1 MTEEAFGEDRL
12 FELLSGGQLGVMM
25 CIEGHGFLPP
35 HRRCPHCGG
44 GVETVME
51 TRPQGEILT
60 YTTIAVP
67 ASDFIGESPTVVIID
82 AGSVRVTARW
92 DHDAPPE
99 VGQEAALW
107 LGEEPSLHLRAH
119 PVR

>member
-1 MTEEAFGEDRL
+1 MGSYHRTVGVRTVVGVSRRSWRHDR
-12 FELLSGGQLGVMM
+12 
-25 CIEGHGFLPP
+25 
-35 HRRCPHCGG
+35 R
-44 GVETVME
+44 
-51 TRPQGEILT
+51 GEILT

>member
-25 CIEGHGFLPP
+25 CIGGHGFLPP